1 MNVLPKLH
9 VVRKANF
16 RAVEFLGTTIMSRKK
31 KKNSSSLVYILHI
44 IRCEIKHCHIIV
56 MQ

>member
-44 IRCEIKHCHIIV
+44 IRCEIKLCHIIV

>member
-1 MNVLPKLH
+1 MKVLPKLR
-9 VVRKANF
+9 VISKANF
-16 RAVEFLGTTIMSRKK
+16 CGDEFLGTTIMSREKK
-31 KKNSSSLVYILHI
+31 KKLMHHRLFISS

>member
-1 MNVLPKLH
+1 MKVLPKLR
-9 VVRKANF
+9 VIGKANF
-16 RAVEFLGTTIMSRKK
+16 CGVEFLGTTIMSRKK
-31 KKNSSSLVYILHI
+31 KKKLMHHRLFISS